1 MVVRLAINGFG
12 RIGRV
17 FFRRW
22 LKERRNIE
30 VVAINDLTDP
40 QTLFHLLRYDSVH
53 GRLDF
58 PVSLKG
64 DTFSTSSGEVRI
76 LQIPDPQK
84 LPWKELGVDLV
95 LESTGKFTKRKDAE
109 VHLQRGARKV
119 LISAPADG
127 ADITV
132 CYGINH
138 RFYDPK
144 THTILSNASCTTNCL
159 APLVYVLHKEFG
171 IESGFMTTVHSYT
184 NDQRVLDLPHKDLR
198 RARAAG
204 INIIPTSTGA
214 ARAIGLVIPELKG
227 KLNGVAIRV
236 PTPNVSLTD
245 FTALL
250 KKEVTVEEVNSAM
263 ERYARGELKGILRYE
278 TDPLVSSD
286 FNGDPHSAILD
297 SRETD
302 VLEKKLVKVLAW
314 YDNETGFSARLLDFI
329 SYMGEVGI

>member
-64 DTFSTSSGEVRI
+64 DAFSTSFGEVRI

-95 LESTGKFTKRKDAE
+95 LESTGKFTRRKDAE

-119 LISAPADG
+119 LISAPVDG

-138 RFYDPK
+138 RSYDPK

-278 TDPLVSSD
+278 TDPLVST
-286 FNGDPHSAILD
+286 AILIVPFWIPVRQM
-297 SRETD
+297 SLR
-302 VLEKKLVKVLAW
+302 KNW
-314 YDNETGFSARLLDFI
+314 
-329 SYMGEVGI
+329 